1 MGLNNDKLKTTLC
14 QPLSNFAVFSRD
26 MIKENLNRI
35 KATLPAGV
43 TLVAVSKT
51 HPAEMLLE
59 AYNAGQRIFGENKVQ
74 EMTAKS
80 QVLPTDIEWHFIG
93 HVQTNKIKMMA
104 PYVSVI
110 QGVDN
115 FDKLVEIDRQAARF
129 NRHITCLL
137 QLHIASEDTKF
148 GFSADE
154 CTAMLDDG
162 KWKELKNI
170 TIGGVMGMASNTD
183 NEAQVRAEFSRL
195 KQLFDTYKEKYFH
208 GSPGFNTISAGMSG
222 DYELAIREGSNM
234 VRIGSSIFGER
245 NYNINK

>member
-1 MGLNNDKLKTTLC
+1 
-14 QPLSNFAVFSRD
+14 

-51 HPAEMLLE
+51 HPAEMLQE
-59 AYNAGQRIFGENKVQ
+59 AYDAGQRIFGENKVQ

-80 QVLPTDIEWHFIG
+80 QVLPKDIEWHFIG
-93 HVQTNKIKMMA
+93 HVQSNKIKLMA

-110 QGVDN
+110 QGVDT

-129 NRHITCLL
+129 GRHITCLL
-137 QLHIASEDTKF
+137 QLHIANEETKF
-148 GFSADE
+148 GFLPDE
-154 CTAMLDDG
+154 CIAMLEEG
-162 KWKELKNI
+162 RWKELRNI
-170 TIGGVMGMASNTD
+170 TIGGVMGMATNTD
-183 NEAQVRAEFSRL
+183 DEAQVLGEFRRL
-195 KQLFDTYKEKYFH
+195 KQIFDIYKEKYFND
-208 GSPGFNTISAGMSG
+208 SPDFNTISAGMSG
-222 DYELAIREGSNM
+222 DYQLAIEAGSNM

>member
-1 MGLNNDKLKTTLC
+1 MD
-14 QPLSNFAVFSRD
+14 
-26 MIKENLNRI
+26 IKENLNRI

-43 TLVAVSKT
+43 KLVAVSKT
-51 HPAEMLLE
+51 HPAEMLQE
-59 AYNAGQRIFGENKVQ
+59 AYDAGQRIFGENKVQ

-80 QVLPTDIEWHFIG
+80 QILPNDIEWHFIG
-93 HVQTNKIKMMA
+93 HVQSNKIKMMA

-110 QGVDN
+110 QGVDTY
-115 FDKLVEIDRQAARF
+115 DKLAEIDRQAAKF
-129 NRHITCLL
+129 SRHITCLL
-137 QLHIASEDTKF
+137 QLHIATEETKF

-154 CTAMLDDG
+154 CTAMLDEG

-183 NEAQVRAEFSRL
+183 NEAQVLDEFRRL
-195 KQLFDTYKEKYFH
+195 KQLFDSYKEKYFKD
-208 GSPGFNTISAGMSG
+208 SPDFNTISAGMSG
-222 DYELAIREGSNM
+222 DYQLAIQSGSNM

>member
-1 MGLNNDKLKTTLC
+1 
-14 QPLSNFAVFSRD
+14 
-26 MIKENLNRI
+26 MIKDNLNRI

-43 TLVAVSKT
+43 KLVAVSKT
-51 HPAEMLLE
+51 HPVEMLKE
-59 AYNAGQRIFGENKVQ
+59 AYDAGQRIFGENKVQ

-80 QVLPTDIEWHFIG
+80 QVLPTDIQWHFIG
-93 HVQTNKIKMMA
+93 HVQSNKIKLMA

-115 FDKLVEIDRQAARF
+115 YDKLAEIDRQAARF

-137 QLHIASEDTKF
+137 QLHIATEETKF

-154 CTAMLDDG
+154 CTAMLDEG

-183 NEAQVRAEFSRL
+183 DEAQVRGEFRRL

-208 GSPGFNTISAGMSG
+208 DSPEFNTISAGMSG
-222 DYELAIREGSNM
+222 DYELAIEEGSNM
-234 VRIGSSIFGER
+234 VRIGSSIFGAR
-245 NYNINK
+245 DYSMNK

>member
-1 MGLNNDKLKTTLC
+1 
-14 QPLSNFAVFSRD
+14 

-35 KATLPAGV
+35 KATLPSGV
-43 TLVAVSKT
+43 KLVAVSKT
-51 HPAEMLLE
+51 HPVEMLKE
-59 AYNAGQRIFGENKVQ
+59 AYDAGQRIFGENKVQ

-93 HVQTNKIKMMA
+93 HVQSNKIKMMA

-110 QGVDN
+110 QGVDT
-115 FDKLVEIDRQAARF
+115 FDKLAEIDRQAARF

-137 QLHIASEDTKF
+137 QLHIATEETKF

-154 CTAMLDDG
+154 CTAMLDEG

-183 NEAQVRAEFSRL
+183 DEAQVLGEFRRL
-195 KQLFDTYKEKYFH
+195 KQIFDTFKEKYFNE
-208 GSPGFNTISAGMSG
+208 STDFNTISAGMSG
-222 DYELAIREGSNM
+222 DYQLAIREGSNM

-245 NYNINK
+245 NYNLNK

>member
-1 MGLNNDKLKTTLC
+1 
-14 QPLSNFAVFSRD
+14 

-51 HPAEMLLE
+51 HPAEMLKE
-59 AYNAGQRIFGENKVQ
+59 AYDAGQRIFGENKVQ

-80 QVLPTDIEWHFIG
+80 QVLPTDIQWHFIG
-93 HVQTNKIKMMA
+93 HVQSNKIKLMA

-115 FDKLVEIDRQAARF
+115 YDKLAEIDRQAARF

-137 QLHIASEDTKF
+137 QLHIATEETKF

-154 CTAMLDDG
+154 CTAMLDEG

-183 NEAQVRAEFSRL
+183 DDSQVRGEFRRL
-195 KQLFDTYKEKYFH
+195 KQLFDTYKEKYFSD
-208 GSPGFNTISAGMSG
+208 SPEFNTISAGMSG
-222 DYELAIREGSNM
+222 DYELAIEEGSNM

>member
-1 MGLNNDKLKTTLC
+1 
-14 QPLSNFAVFSRD
+14 
-26 MIKENLNRI
+26 MIKENLSRI

-43 TLVAVSKT
+43 KLVAVSKT
-51 HPAEMLLE
+51 HPAEMLKE
-59 AYNAGQRIFGENKVQ
+59 AYDAGQRIFGENKVQ

-80 QVLPTDIEWHFIG
+80 QVLPTDIEWHFID

-115 FDKLVEIDRQAARF
+115 YDKLAEIDRQAARF

-137 QLHIASEDTKF
+137 QLHIAQEETKF

-154 CTAMLDDG
+154 CTEMLEEG

-183 NEAQVRAEFSRL
+183 NKAQVLGEFRHL

-208 GSPGFNTISAGMSG
+208 DSPDFNTISAGMSG
-222 DYELAIREGSNM
+222 DYQLAIEAGSNM

>member
-1 MGLNNDKLKTTLC
+1 MD
-14 QPLSNFAVFSRD
+14 
-26 MIKENLNRI
+26 IKENLNRI
-35 KATLPAGV
+35 KATLPEGV
-43 TLVAVSKT
+43 KLVAVSKT
-51 HPAEMLLE
+51 HPVEMLQE
-59 AYNAGQRIFGENKVQ
+59 AYDAGQRIFGENKVQ

-115 FDKLVEIDRQAARF
+115 YDKLAEIDRQAARF

-137 QLHIASEDTKF
+137 QLHIAQEETKF

-154 CTAMLDDG
+154 CTEMLEEG

-183 NEAQVRAEFSRL
+183 NKAQVLGEFRHL

-208 GSPGFNTISAGMSG
+208 DSPDFNTISAGMSG

>member
-1 MGLNNDKLKTTLC
+1 
-14 QPLSNFAVFSRD
+14 
-26 MIKENLNRI
+26 MIKENLSRI

-43 TLVAVSKT
+43 KLVAVSKT
-51 HPAEMLLE
+51 HPAEMLKE
-59 AYNAGQRIFGENKVQ
+59 AYDAGQRIFGENKVQ

-115 FDKLVEIDRQAARF
+115 YDKLAEIDRQAARF

-137 QLHIASEDTKF
+137 QLHIAQEETKF

-154 CTAMLDDG
+154 CTEMLEEG

-183 NEAQVRAEFSRL
+183 NKAQVLGEFRHL
-195 KQLFDTYKEKYFH
+195 KQLFNTYKEKYFH
-208 GSPGFNTISAGMSG
+208 DSPDFNTISAGMSG
-222 DYELAIREGSNM
+222 DYQFAIEAGSNM

>member
-1 MGLNNDKLKTTLC
+1 
-14 QPLSNFAVFSRD
+14 
-26 MIKENLNRI
+26 MIKENLSRI

-51 HPAEMLLE
+51 HPAEMLKE
-59 AYNAGQRIFGENKVQ
+59 AYDAGQRIFGENKVQ

-115 FDKLVEIDRQAARF
+115 YDKLAEIDRQAARF

-137 QLHIASEDTKF
+137 QLHIAQEETKF

-154 CTAMLDDG
+154 CTEMLEEG

-183 NEAQVRAEFSRL
+183 NKAQVLGEFRHL

-208 GSPGFNTISAGMSG
+208 DSPDFNTISAGMSG
-222 DYELAIREGSNM
+222 DYQFAIEAGSNM

>member
-1 MGLNNDKLKTTLC
+1 
-14 QPLSNFAVFSRD
+14 
-26 MIKENLNRI
+26 MIKENLSRI

-43 TLVAVSKT
+43 KLVAVSKT
-51 HPAEMLLE
+51 HPAEMLKE
-59 AYNAGQRIFGENKVQ
+59 AYDAGQRIFGENKVQ

-115 FDKLVEIDRQAARF
+115 YDKLAEIDRQAARF

-137 QLHIASEDTKF
+137 QLHIAQEETKF

-154 CTAMLDDG
+154 CTEMLEEG

-183 NEAQVRAEFSRL
+183 NKAQVLGEFRHL
-195 KQLFDTYKEKYFH
+195 KQLFDTYKEKYFLD
-208 GSPGFNTISAGMSG
+208 SPDFNTISAGMSG
-222 DYELAIREGSNM
+222 DYQLAIEAGSNM

>member
-1 MGLNNDKLKTTLC
+1 
-14 QPLSNFAVFSRD
+14 

-51 HPAEMLLE
+51 HPAEMLKE
-59 AYNAGQRIFGENKVQ
+59 AYDAGQRIFGENKVQ

-80 QVLPTDIEWHFIG
+80 QILPTDIQWHFIG
-93 HVQTNKIKMMA
+93 HVQSNKIKLMA

-115 FDKLVEIDRQAARF
+115 YDKLAEIDRQAARF

-137 QLHIASEDTKF
+137 QLHIATEETKF

-154 CTAMLDDG
+154 CTAMLDEG

-183 NEAQVRAEFSRL
+183 NEAQVRSEFSRL
-195 KQLFDTYKEKYFH
+195 KKLFDTYKEKYFSD
-208 GSPGFNTISAGMSG
+208 SPDFKTISAGMSG
-222 DYELAIREGSNM
+222 DYELAIEEGSNM